1 MEVKVSDRSDTIE
14 NEPENR
20 KFFEYL
26 VVRNYGDIIR
36 HNASLANILRGKT
49 SFSRVFFTSFKIK
62 PRGLPLVN
70 NRLFACGKRFKTSIY
85 NRFRTHLPYNTE
97 R

>member
-1 MEVKVSDRSDTIE
+1 LEVKVSDRSDTIE

-36 HNASLANILRGKT
+36 HNASHPL
-49 SFSRVFFTSFKIK
+49 FK
-62 PRGLPLVN
+62 
-70 NRLFACGKRFKTSIY
+70 LF
-85 NRFRTHLPYNTE
+85 
-97 R
+97 